1 MNNDTAF
8 EVNFDDFQSDLDDD
22 QIVLNDETQTPRTL
36 DIPCQ
41 YCFEVTFDGFQSESD
56 DQDDDE
62 ISLDHETQ
70 ATGMLNMPCGNCTC
84 TVSILQ

>member
-1 MNNDTAF
+1 MSNDTA
-8 EVNFDDFQSDLDDD
+8 
-22 QIVLNDETQTPRTL
+22 
-36 DIPCQ
+36 
-41 YCFEVTFDGFQSESD
+41 FEVTFDGFQSESD

-84 TVSILQ
+84 TVSITRCQHKYINLAQPSTVFMCTKYFIRVLVDLMNGI